1 MRTRVRTK
9 KKKTDAILVQIL
21 NMLAAAKYIG
31 AGVACSGLI
40 GAGAGIGVV
49 FGSLITATA
58 RNPQMK
64 NQFMQYA
71 VLGFALCEATGLFAL
86 MVCFLILYS

>member
-1 MRTRVRTK
+1 MKRIILTRLIK
-9 KKKTDAILVQIL
+9 F
-21 NMLAAAKYIG
+21 KYIG
-31 AGVACSGLI
+31 AGLI

>member
-1 MRTRVRTK
+1 MEV
-9 KKKTDAILVQIL
+9 
-21 NMLAAAKYIG
+21 MLAAAKYIG

>member
-1 MRTRVRTK
+1 MERITLVN
-9 KKKTDAILVQIL
+9 DALIVNLPNILEQ
-21 NMLAAAKYIG
+21 AAP
-31 AGVACSGLI
+31 CSGLI
-40 GAGAGIGVV
+40 RAGAGIGVV

-71 VLGFALCEATGLFAL
+71 ILGFALYEATGFSTL
-86 MVCFLILYS
+86 MVCFLILYL

>member
-1 MRTRVRTK
+1 
-9 KKKTDAILVQIL
+9 
-21 NMLAAAKYIG
+21 
-31 AGVACSGLI
+31 
-40 GAGAGIGVV
+40 
-49 FGSLITATA
+49 
-58 RNPQMK
+58 MK

>member
-1 MRTRVRTK
+1 
-9 KKKTDAILVQIL
+9 
-21 NMLAAAKYIG
+21 MLDAAKYIG

-86 MVCFLILYS
+86 MVCFFFFIKFIIIIININFIIVF

>member
-1 MRTRVRTK
+1 
-9 KKKTDAILVQIL
+9 
-21 NMLAAAKYIG
+21 MLAAAKYIG
-31 AGVACSGLI
+31 AGLACSGLI
-40 GAGAGIGVV
+40 GAGCGIGLI
-49 FGSLITATA
+49 FSSLIASTA

-71 VLGFALCEATGLFAL
+71 VLSFALCEATGLFAL